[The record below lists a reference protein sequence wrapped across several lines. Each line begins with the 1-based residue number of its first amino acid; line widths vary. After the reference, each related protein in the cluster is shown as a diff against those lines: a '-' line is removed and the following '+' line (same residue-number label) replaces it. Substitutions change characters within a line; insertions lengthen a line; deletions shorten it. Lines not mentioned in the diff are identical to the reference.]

1 MSGQS
6 QLFKS
11 FGKDK
16 VSGHSQLKA
25 SVQRAIR
32 GMSLPAS
39 LAGLIAQGAP
49 ACWLRYQDG
58 SLGCVA
64 AARIAED
71 YPWLVETGVLEV
83 ILPKKQDLV
92 LVKL

>member
-1 MSGQS
+1 MTS

-25 SVQRAIR
+25 SVQRGIR
-32 GMSLPAS
+32 GAPPQPPAACRHAVAPHSLK
-39 LAGLIAQGAP
+39 
-49 ACWLRYQDG
+49 LRHC
-58 SLGCVA
+58 CVPSSA
-64 AARIAED
+64 AKIIED
-71 YPWLVETGVLEV
+71 YPWLVETGVIDV
-83 ILPKKQDLV
+83 ILPKKQDLI

>member
-39 LAGLIAQGAP
+39 LAGVIAQGVP
-49 ACWLRYQDG
+49 ACFVQRWCLC
-58 SLGCVA
+58 CVA

>member
-32 GMSLPAS
+32 GGCR
-39 LAGLIAQGAP
+39 LAQRQRP
-49 ACWLRYQDG
+49 VRRVD
-58 SLGCVA
+58 
-64 AARIAED
+64 
-71 YPWLVETGVLEV
+71 TLE
-83 ILPKKQDLV
+83 P
-92 LVKL
+92 